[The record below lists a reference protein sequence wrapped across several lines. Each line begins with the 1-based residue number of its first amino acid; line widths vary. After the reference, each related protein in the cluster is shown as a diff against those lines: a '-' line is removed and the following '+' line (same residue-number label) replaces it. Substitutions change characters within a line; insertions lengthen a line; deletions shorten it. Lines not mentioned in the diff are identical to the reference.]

1 MSNFDVTIL
10 IVGIIIGLFL
20 QYLFRYT
27 LEKQNLTPKQKQDL
41 IKNEAPDLDDN
52 WSDISEEDDRP
63 LANLL
68 KDKTFAKKLKQ
79 NEYNQV
85 MKDEFGFD
93 DLKMVFVVRQDLKM
107 GTGKI
112 GA

>member
-1 MSNFDVTIL
+1 
-10 IVGIIIGLFL
+10 
-20 QYLFRYT
+20 
-27 LEKQNLTPKQKQDL
+27 
-41 IKNEAPDLDDN
+41 
-52 WSDISEEDDRP
+52 
-63 LANLL
+63 
-68 KDKTFAKKLKQ
+68 
-79 NEYNQV
+79 